1 MGDAHLLYRQLSV
14 VNAKVQ
20 EMSEPQDSCA
30 RRMVRLMEQL
40 APLEGYNLSP
50 LGDVRFLRSN
60 RPLTRTP
67 VLYEPGIVIL
77 CQGRKRGY
85 LGDDVYIYDAQHYL
99 VVSVPV
105 PFTMETDAS
114 EDEPMLAVYLRLDF
128 TLASELIQQVDEA
141 KGFNPAQPLGMYASP
156 MDEPLRQTTLRFL
169 EIMGHG
175 VDAKI
180 LGPAMLR
187 EIYYRIIAGE
197 QGGTLRA
204 AVTQQGQFGKV
215 TRAIRKIHS
224 SYHER
229 LDVEALAREAQM
241 SVPNFHL
248 HFRKV
253 TDSSPMQY
261 LKSTRL
267 HQARLLMLRN
277 ELTAARTAF
286 LVGYESPSQFSRDFK
301 RLFGRTPLAEVAWM
315 KRAYALPAP
324 TSPSGYVSSH

>member
-1 MGDAHLLYRQLSV
+1 MAKSEDLTTARMVQL
-14 VNAKVQ
+14 
-20 EMSEPQDSCA
+20 MSE
-30 RRMVRLMEQL
+30 L
-40 APLEGYNLSP
+40 APLEGYNLSV
-50 LGDVRFLRSN
+50 LDDVRFLRSN

-85 LGDDVYIYDAQHYL
+85 LGDEIYVYDAQHYL

-114 EDEPMLAVYLRLDF
+114 EDQPMLAVYLRLDF
-128 TLASELIQQVDEA
+128 ALAGELIQQVDEVR
-141 KGFNPAQPLGMYASP
+141 GFDATVPRGMYASP
-156 MDEPLRQTTLRFL
+156 MDDALRESTLRFL
-169 EIMGHG
+169 HIMNDRN
-175 VDAKI
+175 DAQI

-187 EIYYRIIAGE
+187 ELYYRILTGA

-204 AVTQQGQFGKV
+204 AIAQQGQFGKV
-215 TRAIRKIHS
+215 TRAIHKIHS
-224 SYHER
+224 CYHEH
-229 LDVEALAREAQM
+229 LDVEALAEEAQM

-253 TDSSPMQY
+253 TDTSPMQY

-277 ELTAARTAF
+277 DFTAARSAF
-286 LVGYESPSQFSRDFK
+286 LVGYESASQFSRDFK
-301 RLFGRTPLAEVAWM
+301 RFFGRTPLAEVAWM
-315 KRAYALPAP
+315 KRTYALPAP
-324 TSPSGYVSSH
+324 STPSPFVSSH

>member
-1 MGDAHLLYRQLSV
+1 MPKPKDPITA
-14 VNAKVQ
+14 
-20 EMSEPQDSCA
+20 
-30 RRMVRLMEQL
+30 RMVQLMSQL

-50 LGDVRFLRSN
+50 LDDVRFLRSN

-85 LGDDVYIYDAQHYL
+85 LGDEIYVYDAQHYL

-114 EDEPMLAVYLRLDF
+114 EAEPMLAVYVRLDF
-128 TLASELIQQVDEA
+128 ALAGELIQQVDELWD
-141 KGFNPAQPLGMYASP
+141 FPTAQPMGMYASP
-156 MDEPLRQTTLRFL
+156 LDEPLRQSTLRFL
-169 EIMGHG
+169 EVMSN
-175 VDAKI
+175 DADAQI

-187 EIYYRIIAGE
+187 ELYYRILTGE

-204 AVTQQGQFGKV
+204 AIAQQGQFAKV
-215 TRAIRKIHS
+215 TRAIHKIHS
-224 SYHER
+224 CYNQH
-229 LDVEALAREAQM
+229 LDVEALAEEAQM

-277 ELTAARTAF
+277 DLTAAKSAF
-286 LVGYESPSQFSRDFK
+286 LVGYESASQFSRDFK

-315 KRAYALPAP
+315 KQAYALPAP
-324 TSPSGYVSSH
+324 TSASPFVSSH

>member
-1 MGDAHLLYRQLSV
+1 MPKPKD
-14 VNAKVQ
+14 
-20 EMSEPQDSCA
+20 PPTT
-30 RRMVRLMEQL
+30 RMVQLMSQL

-50 LGDVRFLRSN
+50 LDDVRFLRSN

-85 LGDDVYIYDAQHYL
+85 LGDEVYVYDAQHYL

-114 EDEPMLAVYLRLDF
+114 EEEPMLAVYVRLDF
-128 TLASELIQQVDEA
+128 ALAAELIQQVDELWD
-141 KGFNPAQPLGMYASP
+141 FPTAQPTGMYASP
-156 MDEPLRQTTLRFL
+156 LDNPLRQSTLRFL
-169 EIMGHG
+169 QVMSN
-175 VDAKI
+175 DADARI

-187 EIYYRIIAGE
+187 ELYYRILTGE

-204 AVTQQGQFGKV
+204 AIAQQGQFGKV
-215 TRAIRKIHS
+215 TRAIHKIHS
-224 SYHER
+224 CYHQH
-229 LDVEALAREAQM
+229 LDVEALAEEAQM
-241 SVPNFHL
+241 SVPNFYL

-277 ELTAARTAF
+277 ELTAAKTAF
-286 LVGYESPSQFSRDFK
+286 LVGYESASQFSRDFK

-315 KRAYALPAP
+315 KQAYALPAP
-324 TSPSGYVSSH
+324 TTASPFVSSH

>member
-1 MGDAHLLYRQLSV
+1 M
-14 VNAKVQ
+14 AK
-20 EMSEPQDSCA
+20 SADLTTA
-30 RRMVRLMEQL
+30 RMVQLMNEL
-40 APLEGYNLSP
+40 APLEGYNLSV
-50 LGDVRFLRSN
+50 LDDVRFLRSN

-85 LGDDVYIYDAQHYL
+85 LGDEIYVYDAQHYL

-114 EDEPMLAVYLRLDF
+114 EDQPMLAVYLRLDF
-128 TLASELIQQVDEA
+128 ALAGELIQQVDEVR
-141 KGFNPAQPLGMYASP
+141 GFDATVPRGMYASP
-156 MDEPLRQTTLRFL
+156 MDDALRESTLRFL
-169 EIMGHG
+169 HIMNDRN
-175 VDAKI
+175 DAQI

-187 EIYYRIIAGE
+187 ELYYRILSGA

-204 AVTQQGQFGKV
+204 AIAQQGQFGKV
-215 TRAIRKIHS
+215 TRAIHKIHS
-224 SYHER
+224 CYHEH
-229 LDVEALAREAQM
+229 LDVEALAEEAQM

-253 TDSSPMQY
+253 TDTSPMQY

-277 ELTAARTAF
+277 DFTAARSAF
-286 LVGYESPSQFSRDFK
+286 LVGYESASQFSRDFK
-301 RLFGRTPLAEVAWM
+301 RFFGRTPLAEVAWM
-315 KRAYALPAP
+315 KRTYALPAP
-324 TSPSGYVSSH
+324 STPSLFVSSH

>member
-1 MGDAHLLYRQLSV
+1 MAGSG
-14 VNAKVQ
+14 
-20 EMSEPQDSCA
+20 DSCTQ
-30 RRMVRLMEQL
+30 RMVQLMSRL
-40 APLEGYNLSP
+40 APLEGYNLSQMD
-50 LGDVRFLRSN
+50 DVRFLRSN

-85 LGDDVYIYDAQHYL
+85 LGSETFVYDAQHYL

-114 EDEPMLAVYLRLDF
+114 EAEPMLAVYLRLDF
-128 TLASELIQQVDEA
+128 TLAGELIQQVDDVREVEA
-141 KGFNPAQPLGMYASP
+141 AQPMGMYASP
-156 MDEPLRQTTLRFL
+156 MDEPLRRSTLRFL
-169 EIMGHG
+169 EIMAEHT
-175 VDAKI
+175 DAQI
-180 LGPAMLR
+180 LGPGVLR
-187 EIYYRIIAGE
+187 ELYYRVLTGE

-204 AVTQQGQFGKV
+204 AIAQQGQFGKV
-215 TRAIRKIHS
+215 TRAIHKIHRC
-224 SYHER
+224 YNER
-229 LDVEALAREAQM
+229 LNVEALAREAQM

-253 TDSSPMQY
+253 TDASPMQY

-277 ELTAARTAF
+277 DLTAAKAAYM
-286 LVGYESPSQFSRDFK
+286 VGYESASQFSRDFK

-315 KRAYALPAP
+315 KQAYALPAS
-324 TSPSGYVSSH
+324 TAQSPFVSSH

>member
-1 MGDAHLLYRQLSV
+1 MPKPKD
-14 VNAKVQ
+14 
-20 EMSEPQDSCA
+20 PITT
-30 RRMVRLMEQL
+30 RMVQLMSQL

-50 LGDVRFLRSN
+50 LDDVRFLRSN

-67 VLYEPGIVIL
+67 VLYEPGVVIL

-85 LGDDVYIYDAQHYL
+85 LDDEIYVYDAQHYL

-114 EDEPMLAVYLRLDF
+114 EAEPMLAVYVRLDF
-128 TLASELIQQVDEA
+128 ALAGELIQQVDELWD
-141 KGFNPAQPLGMYASP
+141 FPRSQPMGMYASP
-156 MDEPLRQTTLRFL
+156 LDEPLRRSTLRFL
-169 EIMGHG
+169 EVMSD
-175 VDAKI
+175 DADAQI

-187 EIYYRIIAGE
+187 ELYYRILTGE

-204 AVTQQGQFGKV
+204 AIAQQGQFGKV
-215 TRAIRKIHS
+215 TRAIHKIHS
-224 SYHER
+224 CYQQH
-229 LDVEALAREAQM
+229 LDVETLAEEAQM

-277 ELTAARTAF
+277 DLTAAKTAF
-286 LVGYESPSQFSRDFK
+286 LVGYESASQFSRDFK

-315 KRAYALPAP
+315 KQAYALPAP
-324 TSPSGYVSSH
+324 TSASPFVSSH

>member
-1 MGDAHLLYRQLSV
+1 MAKSEDLTTARMVQL
-14 VNAKVQ
+14 
-20 EMSEPQDSCA
+20 MSE
-30 RRMVRLMEQL
+30 L
-40 APLEGYNLSP
+40 APLEGYNLSV
-50 LGDVRFLRSN
+50 LDDVRFLRSN

-85 LGDDVYIYDAQHYL
+85 LGDEIYVYDAQHYL

-114 EDEPMLAVYLRLDF
+114 EDQPMLAVYLRLDF
-128 TLASELIQQVDEA
+128 ALAGELIQQVDEVR
-141 KGFNPAQPLGMYASP
+141 GFDATVPRGMYASP
-156 MDEPLRQTTLRFL
+156 MDDALRESTLRFL
-169 EIMGHG
+169 HIMNDRN
-175 VDAKI
+175 DAQI

-187 EIYYRIIAGE
+187 ELYYRILTGA

-204 AVTQQGQFGKV
+204 AIAQQGQFGKV
-215 TRAIRKIHS
+215 TRAIHKIHS
-224 SYHER
+224 CYHEH
-229 LDVEALAREAQM
+229 LDVEALAEEAQM

-253 TDSSPMQY
+253 TDTSPMQY

-277 ELTAARTAF
+277 DFTAARSAF
-286 LVGYESPSQFSRDFK
+286 LVGYESASQFSRDFK
-301 RLFGRTPLAEVAWM
+301 RFFGRTPLAEVAWM

-324 TSPSGYVSSH
+324 STPSPFVSSH

>member
-1 MGDAHLLYRQLSV
+1 M
-14 VNAKVQ
+14 AKPRDP
-20 EMSEPQDSCA
+20 STA
-30 RRMVRLMEQL
+30 RMVQLMAHL
-40 APLEGYNLSP
+40 APLEGYNLSA
-50 LGDVRFLRSN
+50 LDDVRFLRSN

-114 EDEPMLAVYLRLDF
+114 EAEPMLAVYLRLDF
-128 TLASELIQQVDEA
+128 TLASELIEQVDQTR
-141 KGFNPAQPLGMYASP
+141 GFSVAEPMGMYASA
-156 MDEPLRQTTLRFL
+156 MDEPLRQSTLRFL
-169 EIMGHG
+169 EIMSEAT
-175 VDAKI
+175 DAAI

-187 EIYYRIIAGE
+187 EIYYRIITGE

-204 AVTQQGQFGKV
+204 AISQQGQFGKI

-224 SYHER
+224 GYHQR
-229 LDVEALAREAQM
+229 LSVETLAHEAQM

-253 TDSSPMQY
+253 TDASPMQY

-277 ELTAARTAF
+277 DLSAAKTAF

-315 KRAYALPAP
+315 KRTYALPAP
-324 TSPSGYVSSH
+324 TSPSLFVSSH